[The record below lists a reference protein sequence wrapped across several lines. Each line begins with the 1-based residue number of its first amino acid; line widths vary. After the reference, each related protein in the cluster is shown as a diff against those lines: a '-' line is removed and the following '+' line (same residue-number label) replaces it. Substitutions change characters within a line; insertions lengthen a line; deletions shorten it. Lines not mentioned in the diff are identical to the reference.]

1 MFGRVNEV
9 SFARFIRMGFIRAY
23 HTPTHGLLLLSGK
36 KIDILDFCKT
46 TATLSEVKIATL
58 RIDMKA
64 LLARL
69 AEVKLV
75 WFRFP
80 GGMIRASALMGDHLE
95 STADF
100 KRARAQ
106 GDISTLSF
114 YVQDSEKRVHPILV
128 TDDGTVVLQ
137 DLYRSVANEVE
148 LVLHVKKV
156 LLEGT
161 YREEEIRAAR
171 KRR

>member
-1 MFGRVNEV
+1 
-9 SFARFIRMGFIRAY
+9 
-23 HTPTHGLLLLSGK
+23 
-36 KIDILDFCKT
+36 
-46 TATLSEVKIATL
+46 
-58 RIDMKA
+58 
-64 LLARL
+64 
-69 AEVKLV
+69 
-75 WFRFP
+75 
-80 GGMIRASALMGDHLE
+80 
-95 STADF
+95 
-100 KRARAQ
+100 
-106 GDISTLSF
+106 
-114 YVQDSEKRVHPILV
+114 LV